1 MCSTSLVTRLGVV
14 HGSFRRHRP
23 CCLRRHLW
31 FVVQH
36 APRHERRFVVATPPF
51 SLGRSRSLITH
62 RGSGCVRVISSPKAL
77 CVYPLRSAA
86 VIRSSG
92 VVPLTLFRTCDR
104 GPLLSIIPLPLLGKA
119 KKNCGRFCVSCVS
132 LWNPPFKYGSF
143 MYERANELDD
153 NRSGPSRYV
162 CFHLST
168 DLLISYVSLTS
179 LKILLDRVSKAWM
192 AVDVSMCVGL
202 IGLSGKLVVCERETC
217 VSSARGSCVR
227 KHVGERARST
237 NLSSVSSFTLPTLL
251 KTKKLC
257 PRHSMLSCSR
267 RGRTR

>member
-1 MCSTSLVTRLGVV
+1 MCTRNFFPKSFVCLSFTVGRGYSVVRCRSSHSL
-14 HGSFRRHRP
+14 P
-23 CCLRRHLW
+23 NM
-31 FVVQH
+31 
-36 APRHERRFVVATPPF
+36 
-51 SLGRSRSLITH
+51 RSRT
-62 RGSGCVRVISSPKAL
+62 
-77 CVYPLRSAA
+77 
-86 VIRSSG
+86 
-92 VVPLTLFRTCDR
+92 
-104 GPLLSIIPLPLLGKA
+104 IIIHHPFAFTWKSQ
-119 KKNCGRFCVSCVS
+119 KNCGRFCVSCVS

>member
-1 MCSTSLVTRLGVV
+1 VFILYGRPRLFGRPVSFLSLSSEHAIEDHYYPSSLCLYLEKPKKIAVGFVF
-14 HGSFRRHRP
+14 HAFRFGIHR
-23 CCLRRHLW
+23 
-31 FVVQH
+31 
-36 APRHERRFVVATPPF
+36 
-51 SLGRSRSLITH
+51 SNMG
-62 RGSGCVRVISSPKAL
+62 
-77 CVYPLRSAA
+77 
-86 VIRSSG
+86 
-92 VVPLTLFRTCDR
+92 
-104 GPLLSIIPLPLLGKA
+104 
-119 KKNCGRFCVSCVS
+119 VSCTS
-132 LWNPPFKYGSF
+132 APMSWTTTDLALP
-143 MYERANELDD
+143 
-153 NRSGPSRYV
+153 RYV